1 MKNAFLTLVLLGFAG
16 TLFAQELKEADGGA
30 PAECSLPA
38 DSVPK
43 AQAPA
48 QTAPQAVFE
57 SRRQAKKAFKKRRKQ
72 IRKLVKKY
80 RKASAQEKPAVKAQ
94 LYAVV
99 SEGMDKG
106 LAGMKARLA
115 EEQANLD
122 RWNQK
127 LAQEEARWPEI
138 KAQQVE
144 DLLSGAAERK
154 YKLARKAWKQELKA
168 ARLRLR

>member
-1 MKNAFLTLVLLGFAG
+1 MKNAFLAVVLLGFTG
-16 TLFAQELKEADGGA
+16 GLFAQELKEADGAA

-38 DSVPK
+38 DSAPK
-43 AQAPA
+43 AQTPA
-48 QTAPQAVFE
+48 EAAPQAVFE

-80 RKASAQEKPAVKAQ
+80 RKAPAQEKPAIKAQ
-94 LYAVV
+94 LYALV

-115 EEQANLD
+115 QEQANLA
-122 RWNQK
+122 RWSKK

-138 KAQQVE
+138 KAQRVE

-154 YKLARKAWKQELKA
+154 YKLARKAWKQEIRD
-168 ARLRLR
+168 ARLKLR

>member
-1 MKNAFLTLVLLGFAG
+1 MKNAFLAVVLLGLTG
-16 TLFAQELKEADGGA
+16 TLFAQELKEVDGVA

-38 DSVPK
+38 DSAPK
-43 AQAPA
+43 AQPSAE
-48 QTAPQAVFE
+48 APQVVFE

-80 RKASAQEKPAVKAQ
+80 RKASAQEKPAIKAQ

-115 EEQANLD
+115 QEQANLD

-154 YKLARKAWKQELKA
+154 HKLARKAWKQELKA